1 MLSHHKG
8 FAKLKENNI
17 MASKAIKIMDVT
29 DKFKAL
35 KQGHDFY
42 LIKKGFNS

>member
-17 MASKAIKIMDVT
+17 MAPKAVKIMNVT
-29 DKFKAL
+29 DKINAL
-35 KQGHDFY
+35 KQGQDFY
-42 LIKKGFNS
+42 LDELS

>member
-8 FAKLKENNI
+8 FAKLKETNI
-17 MASKAIKIMDVT
+17 MALKAVKIMNVT
-29 DKFKAL
+29 DKIKAL

-42 LIKKGFNS
+42 LIKKRL